1 MARNTVPGGQEMSG
15 ITGLLGQVVA
25 VENLDDAVANY
36 QALGFALGTR
46 FLRTDLGIDTAT
58 FGFENGSHLEL
69 VSPANPEAEV
79 SRTIA
84 SFLERR
90 GEGLYLTSLAVDDV
104 YRFHDQ
110 LVDRGLP
117 VVGPPQPVPPERG
130 MDCDVM
136 WIKPRATASA
146 FVQFL
151 SYRGP
156 RHREEVLT
164 PGIRR
169 LFTQVFAVRDLGA
182 AIESFEDLGLTVW
195 ARYTTALWGL
205 DTAVFRLPDGSNI
218 EIVAP
223 VDTSRS
229 AAGTVNAFL
238 ETRGQGQYMTV
249 FEAADVS
256 AIFAGFEASGVP
268 NLGPPAPA
276 PPESPWGAVQQ
287 LWPHPKATNG
297 AFLELL
303 ALP

>member
-1 MARNTVPGGQEMSG
+1 MPGGQEMSE

-25 VENLDDAVANY
+25 VEHLDDAVANY
-36 QALGFALGTR
+36 EELGFALGTR
-46 FLRTDLGIDTAT
+46 FLRTDLGIDTAS
-58 FGFENGSHLEL
+58 FGFENGSYLEL
-69 VSPANPEAEV
+69 VSPTNPQAEV
-79 SRTIA
+79 GRTIA
-84 SFLERR
+84 AFLEQR
-90 GEGLYLTSLAVDDV
+90 GDGLYLTSLAVDDV

-110 LVDRGLP
+110 LVERGLP
-117 VVGPPQPVPPERG
+117 VLGPPQPVPPVRG
-130 MDCDVM
+130 IACDVM

-156 RHREEVLT
+156 RYREETVT
-164 PGIRR
+164 PGVLR
-169 LFTQVFAVRDLGA
+169 LFTQVFAVHDLGA
-182 AIESFEDLGLTVW
+182 AIESFGALGLTVW
-195 ARYTTALWGL
+195 ARYTTDLWGL

-229 AAGTVNAFL
+229 AAKTVNAFL

-249 FEAADVS
+249 FEADDVG
-256 AIFAGFEASGVP
+256 AIFDRFEASGVP
-268 NLGPPAPA
+268 NLGPPTPA
-276 PPESPWGAVQQ
+276 PPNSPWGPVQQ

-303 ALP
+303 TLP